1 MGVSENLS
9 CVISQEAGLK
19 DGSKWAFEEQ
29 NPRAAGGVIPEE
41 KLALIRPITLEA
53 EATSPPQSGKL
64 LEGCQGVI

>member
-1 MGVSENLS
+1 MV
-9 CVISQEAGLK
+9 
-19 DGSKWAFEEQ
+19 GSKWAFEEHVGKQ